1 MQLIINVMN
10 RTFAI
15 SGQIVDLVRS
25 DVFQGTVFVEN
36 GKIKEIVKGHADSNR
51 VIMPGFVDSHVH
63 IESSMVLPSEFARM
77 AVCHG
82 TVATVSDPHEIANV
96 LGMDGVRFMIANGK
110 RVPFKFF
117 FGAPSCVPSTVFET
131 SGYTLDSKDVASL
144 LSMDDIY
151 YLSEMM
157 NAPGV
162 VFDDPEILRKLD
174 AAKKAGKPIDGH
186 APALTGDNLRKYV
199 AAGISTDHECFT
211 IAEAEEKIG
220 LGMKILIREGSAAKN
235 FEALVPLLD
244 THPEMIMFCSDDKHP
259 NDLIKGHVNQLVKRA
274 VDKGYNVLDV
284 LKAASYNAIR
294 HYKLDVGLLQQGEDA
309 DFIVVDNL
317 KDFNV
322 LQTYI
327 KGELLAENG
336 VSKIAHLESETP
348 NNFDV
353 HPIQEKQ
360 LAVASQ
366 GESIRVIECIDGQL
380 ITRTSIVK
388 PKIVGDNMVSD
399 TERDILK
406 MVVVNRYVPSEPA
419 IAFIRNFGL
428 KRGAIASS
436 VAHDS
441 HNIVAVGASDKE
453 IAHAVNMLVEA
464 KGGVAAC
471 DGDESVVLPLPV
483 AGLMSAD
490 DGKKVAVL
498 YDEADALAH
507 RFGTTLHAPFMT
519 LAFMSLL
526 VIPELKLSDKG
537 LFDGTKFE
545 FVPLS
550 C

>member
-1 MQLIINVMN
+1 MN

-490 DGKKVAVL
+490 DGKKVAAL

>member
-1 MQLIINVMN
+1 MN

-131 SGYTLDSKDVASL
+131 SGYTLDSKDVASI

>member
-490 DGKKVAVL
+490 DGKKVAAL

>member
-131 SGYTLDSKDVASL
+131 SGYTLDSKDVASI

-294 HYKLDVGLLQQGEDA
+294 HYKLNVGLLQQGEDA

-490 DGKKVAVL
+490 DGKKVAAL